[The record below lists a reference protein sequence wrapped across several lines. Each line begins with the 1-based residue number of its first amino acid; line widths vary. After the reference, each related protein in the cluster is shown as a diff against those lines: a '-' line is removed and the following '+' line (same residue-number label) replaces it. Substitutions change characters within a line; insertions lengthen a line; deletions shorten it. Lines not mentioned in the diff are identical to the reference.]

1 MEILKTLRKQF
12 TLLLLTV
19 ILAGLSSCSNGDRRD
34 ELLKLIPDDVMMV
47 CTFNPNDFIESA
59 GGKVEDGT
67 IVLPDAAEKI
77 MKMSMSKKERK
88 TLDRFLEPKGL
99 NLHGVVIAL
108 FTNDND
114 RTDVMMLFP
123 ITDKEK
129 FGEWLDEFKFDD
141 DKEGEYTVYTP
152 KHGREAIV
160 VDGDVAYLV
169 DRVEDSSEAA
179 DKVDDWKKEA
189 KKKPLAD
196 WKRKYLADGGMASSY
211 MVMLSDIND
220 RDVENFYSLEGI
232 NEDAEII
239 GAQLNLDGL
248 HLQVTASSF
257 DKSGKS
263 TDMLTADA
271 ISTLDQSVLNLF
283 PMSYNFFGAMSMDG
297 EVMEK
302 LKQEMSRGF
311 NQEMVKELFG
321 EDLRK
326 YGVDSYDPYWGYWQ
340 GYSNPMR
347 DSLNA
352 LGSSDAFVAPFN
364 EISAMGFGFGVD
376 KGAKLDFRHPD
387 KILKSLNCRAAARF
401 GNEKAAKAYY
411 NAWNRLNYAGQTPGG
426 KYITFRPYD
435 LGGEELYM
443 NLLGSD
449 MVLSNVKDPATAT
462 QKFPCDMSDAVAFAS
477 VNIAKDSALMK
488 ALPLK
493 IDFGVKAWAKAS
505 RNTAT
510 LDINLT
516 DTEGGFIENLLN
528 MGSKIAAMATN
539 RTYDDYDE
547 YDWSDSI
554 AVEEVVVEVAD
565 TADSTWVEPVEIAID
580 EY

>member
-1 MEILKTLRKQF
+1 MEILKNLRKQF

-19 ILAGLSSCSNGDRRD
+19 IVAGLSSCSKGDRRG
-34 ELLKLIPDDVMMV
+34 ELLKLVPDDVMMV
-47 CTFNPNDFIESA
+47 FTFNPNDFIESA
-59 GGKVEDGT
+59 GGKVEDGS

-77 MKMSMSKKERK
+77 MKMSMTKKERK
-88 TLDRFLEPKGL
+88 NVDRMLEPKGV
-99 NLHGVVIAL
+99 NLHGVVIAI

-123 ITDKEK
+123 ITDREK

-141 DKEGEYTVYTP
+141 DKEGDYLVYTP

-160 VDGDVAYLV
+160 VDGDVAYFV
-169 DRVEDSSEAA
+169 DRVDDSSEAA

-196 WKRKYLADGGMASSY
+196 WKRDYLSDGDMAASY

-239 GAQLNLDGL
+239 GARLKLDGL

-257 DKSGKS
+257 DKAGKT

-283 PMSYNFFGAMSMDG
+283 PSGYNFFGAMSMDG
-297 EVMEK
+297 EVMDK
-302 LKQEMSRGF
+302 LKQEMNRGF
-311 NQEMVKELFG
+311 NQELVKELFG

-347 DSLNA
+347 DSLNT
-352 LGSSDAFVAPFN
+352 LGASDAFTAPFN

-376 KGAKLDFRHPD
+376 NGAKIDFNHPD

-411 NAWNRLNYAGQTPGG
+411 SAWNKLNYAGQTPGG

-477 VNIAKDSALMK
+477 VDIAKESAMMK
-488 ALPLK
+488 ALPIKLG
-493 IDFGVKAWAKAS
+493 FGVKAWAKAS
-505 RNTAT
+505 RNTVT
-510 LDINLT
+510 LDITLT
-516 DTEGGFIENLLN
+516 DTEGRFIENLLN

-539 RTYDDYDE
+539 RSYDDYDE
-547 YDWSDSI
+547 YDEPI
-554 AVEEVVVEVAD
+554 LEEAVMVEEVVAD
-565 TADSTWVEPVEIAID
+565 TVDSVEYEPVEIAID